1 MNIKRIMLSAVL
13 SAGMIISAAGCSL
26 FGQSGASTGNVGDI
40 TFSDGDKIA
49 VIEIQDYGTMKA
61 KLFPDIAPIG
71 VENFIEL
78 AQQGYYNGL
87 KIHRVV
93 KDSVIQGGSLNG
105 DGTGGTAAY
114 TGEKADSAAATT
126 TKATTFP
133 LETSDK
139 AHNFYGALGYAHD
152 GYGENAVQFYIVSS
166 KTPQDITKTDPD
178 KVKAKAD
185 ELASA
190 AQSSAASSTSEAGT
204 AEAKEES
211 PNAKL
216 NAYKQQ
222 YYSANA
228 AMLKAKNKEEVAKK
242 YSQVGGIYQIDGGYT
257 VFGQIFEGFDVL
269 DQIASVDVQTNT
281 EGEKSLPM
289 KDIIISSIT
298 IETYKTSTAEATAE
312 AGSKPTDSSAADSK
326 PADNSPDA
334 NSGSATAEAPAQTTV
349 QAAPA
354 TAEAAAQ
361 ITAQA
366 TTAEA
371 APTVDTSQAA

>member
-1 MNIKRIMLSAVL
+1 MNIKRIMLSALL

-26 FGQSGASTGNVGDI
+26 FGQSGGSSGNVGDI

-93 KDSVIQGGSLNG
+93 KDGVIQGGSLNG

-114 TGEKADSAAATT
+114 TGEKSDSAATT

-152 GYGENAVQFYIVSS
+152 GYGQNAVQFYIVNS
-166 KTPQDITKTDPD
+166 KTPQDITKTDPE

-190 AQSSAASSTSEAGT
+190 AQTSAAASSTSEAGT
-204 AEAKEES
+204 AEAKAES

-228 AMLKAKNKEEVAKK
+228 AMLKAKNKEDVAKK
-242 YSQVGGIYQIDGGYT
+242 YSEVGGIYQIDGGYT

-312 AGSKPTDSSAADSK
+312 AGSKPTDSSAADNK
-326 PADNSPDA
+326 PADNSSGA
-334 NSGSATAEAPAQTTV
+334 NSGSATAEAPAQTTA

-371 APTVDTSQAA
+371 ASTVDTSQAA